1 MFGVALTGGIGSGKS
16 AVSDRLVAHG
26 AKLIDADVIAR
37 EVVQPGGPAFEPL
50 IERFGEGIRAADGTI
65 DRPALAEI
73 AFGDPAALADLNAI
87 THPAIGERMRE
98 LREELTTTDHVVV
111 YAIPLLRPA
120 HREVLG
126 LDAVVVVDCPTEVA
140 VERLVNDR
148 GMDRQDAL
156 ARIAAQIGREERRD
170 GADYVVDNSFSIG
183 DLDAA
188 VAGLWAWIEDRRAT
202 PGHERA
208 GPLGRV

>member
-1 MFGVALTGGIGSGKS
+1 
-16 AVSDRLVAHG
+16 
-26 AKLIDADVIAR
+26 VIAR

-50 IERFGEGIRAADGTI
+50 IERFGEGSGRRRDH
-65 DRPALAEI
+65 RPTCPGEI

-87 THPAIGERMRE
+87 THPASAKRMRE
-98 LREELTTTDHVVV
+98 LRDELTTTDHVVV

-156 ARIAAQIGREERRD
+156 ARIAAQIGREERRE
-170 GADYVVDNSFSIG
+170 GADYVSTTRFLSG
-183 DLDAA
+183 TSTPPWPAC
-188 VAGLWAWIEDRRAT
+188 GPGSRTRRAT

-208 GPLGRV
+208 GPLDGCDLAGRYHR